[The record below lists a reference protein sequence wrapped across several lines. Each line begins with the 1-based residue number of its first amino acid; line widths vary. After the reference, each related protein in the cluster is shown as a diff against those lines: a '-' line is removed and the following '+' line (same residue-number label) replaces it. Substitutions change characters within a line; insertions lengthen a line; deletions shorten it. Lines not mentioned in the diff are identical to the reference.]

1 MTKQSLKDYE
11 EARTGSEIR
20 GDFQFLSC
28 LDQIHILVVMQQP
41 QCTFP
46 WKFSK
51 FNVNLAYF
59 ASKLQGHA
67 QIRTLTAILMC
78 GVFSLKPSEMITG
91 SYL

>member
-51 FNVNLAYF
+51 FNINLAYF